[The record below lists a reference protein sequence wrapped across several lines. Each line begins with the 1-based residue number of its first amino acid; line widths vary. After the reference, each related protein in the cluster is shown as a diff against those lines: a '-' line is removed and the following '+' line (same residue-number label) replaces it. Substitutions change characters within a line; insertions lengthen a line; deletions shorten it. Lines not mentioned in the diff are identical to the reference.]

1 MKKNPKTKNEKHTQK
16 KTTLRERERERA
28 LLFRPLLSKEVIRA
42 KTRARSDERS
52 AGGNGTTNRNCSR
65 HNAVEYDGKE
75 KIDAE
80 RSREDESTPMMCA
93 QNRIVFSL
101 FSFCKTSLF
110 PIVDASP
117 IRLFGGDGSVVCL
130 FGDEKRAP
138 QKRSEKQKRER
149 ERESST
155 SDRVLS
161 LSLSLARARKTE
173 RKTRSF
179 KP

>member
-1 MKKNPKTKNEKHTQK
+1 
-16 KTTLRERERERA
+16 
-28 LLFRPLLSKEVIRA
+28 
-42 KTRARSDERS
+42 
-52 AGGNGTTNRNCSR
+52 
-65 HNAVEYDGKE
+65 
-75 KIDAE
+75 
-80 RSREDESTPMMCA
+80 MMCA

-101 FSFCKTSLF
+101 FSFSKKSLF

-149 ERESST
+149 ERERESST

>member
-1 MKKNPKTKNEKHTQK
+1 
-16 KTTLRERERERA
+16 
-28 LLFRPLLSKEVIRA
+28 
-42 KTRARSDERS
+42 
-52 AGGNGTTNRNCSR
+52 
-65 HNAVEYDGKE
+65 
-75 KIDAE
+75 
-80 RSREDESTPMMCA
+80 MMCA

-101 FSFCKTSLF
+101 FSFSKKSLF

-161 LSLSLARARKTE
+161 LSLSLLRARAR
-173 RKTRSF
+173 RKEKRDLLNLNFSLSFEHHSFAKLTRSLSSLF
-179 KP
+179 RRRGVHRLSLPPRW

>member
-1 MKKNPKTKNEKHTQK
+1 
-16 KTTLRERERERA
+16 
-28 LLFRPLLSKEVIRA
+28 
-42 KTRARSDERS
+42 
-52 AGGNGTTNRNCSR
+52 
-65 HNAVEYDGKE
+65 
-75 KIDAE
+75 
-80 RSREDESTPMMCA
+80 MMCA

-101 FSFCKTSLF
+101 FSFSKTSLF

-149 ERESST
+149 ESST

>member
-1 MKKNPKTKNEKHTQK
+1 
-16 KTTLRERERERA
+16 
-28 LLFRPLLSKEVIRA
+28 
-42 KTRARSDERS
+42 
-52 AGGNGTTNRNCSR
+52 
-65 HNAVEYDGKE
+65 
-75 KIDAE
+75 
-80 RSREDESTPMMCA
+80 MMCA

-101 FSFCKTSLF
+101 FSFSKKSLF

-138 QKRSEKQKRER
+138 QKRPEKQKR

-161 LSLSLARARKTE
+161 LSLLRARAR
-173 RKTRSF
+173 RKEKRDLLNLNFSLSFEHHSFAKLTRSLSSLF
-179 KP
+179 RRRGVHRLSLPPRW

>member
-1 MKKNPKTKNEKHTQK
+1 
-16 KTTLRERERERA
+16 
-28 LLFRPLLSKEVIRA
+28 
-42 KTRARSDERS
+42 
-52 AGGNGTTNRNCSR
+52 
-65 HNAVEYDGKE
+65 
-75 KIDAE
+75 
-80 RSREDESTPMMCA
+80 MMCA

-101 FSFCKTSLF
+101 FSFSKKSLF

-149 ERESST
+149 ERELDFGPRS
-155 SDRVLS
+155 LS

>member
-1 MKKNPKTKNEKHTQK
+1 M
-16 KTTLRERERERA
+16 
-28 LLFRPLLSKEVIRA
+28 
-42 KTRARSDERS
+42 
-52 AGGNGTTNRNCSR
+52 
-65 HNAVEYDGKE
+65 
-75 KIDAE
+75 
-80 RSREDESTPMMCA
+80 
-93 QNRIVFSL
+93 
-101 FSFCKTSLF
+101 
-110 PIVDASP
+110 DASP

-149 ERESST
+149 EREREREL
-155 SDRVLS
+155 DFGPRS

>member
-1 MKKNPKTKNEKHTQK
+1 
-16 KTTLRERERERA
+16 
-28 LLFRPLLSKEVIRA
+28 
-42 KTRARSDERS
+42 
-52 AGGNGTTNRNCSR
+52 
-65 HNAVEYDGKE
+65 
-75 KIDAE
+75 
-80 RSREDESTPMMCA
+80 MMCA
-93 QNRIVFSL
+93 QNRIVFSR
-101 FSFCKTSLF
+101 FSFSKKSLF

-149 ERESST
+149 ERERESST
-155 SDRVLS
+155 SDRV

>member
-1 MKKNPKTKNEKHTQK
+1 
-16 KTTLRERERERA
+16 
-28 LLFRPLLSKEVIRA
+28 
-42 KTRARSDERS
+42 
-52 AGGNGTTNRNCSR
+52 
-65 HNAVEYDGKE
+65 
-75 KIDAE
+75 
-80 RSREDESTPMMCA
+80 MMCA

-101 FSFCKTSLF
+101 FSFSKKSLF

-149 ERESST
+149 ESST

-161 LSLSLARARKTE
+161 LSLSLSLARARAR
-173 RKTRSF
+173 RKEKRDLLNLNFSLSFEHHSFAKLTRSLSSLF
-179 KP
+179 RRRGVHRLSLPPRW

>member
-1 MKKNPKTKNEKHTQK
+1 
-16 KTTLRERERERA
+16 
-28 LLFRPLLSKEVIRA
+28 
-42 KTRARSDERS
+42 
-52 AGGNGTTNRNCSR
+52 
-65 HNAVEYDGKE
+65 
-75 KIDAE
+75 
-80 RSREDESTPMMCA
+80 MMCA
-93 QNRIVFSL
+93 QNRIVFSR
-101 FSFCKTSLF
+101 FSFSKKSLF

-161 LSLSLARARKTE
+161 LSLSLLRARAR
-173 RKTRSF
+173 RKEKRDLLNLNFSLSFEHHSFAKLTRSLSSLF
-179 KP
+179 RRRGVHRLSLPPRW

>member
-1 MKKNPKTKNEKHTQK
+1 
-16 KTTLRERERERA
+16 
-28 LLFRPLLSKEVIRA
+28 
-42 KTRARSDERS
+42 
-52 AGGNGTTNRNCSR
+52 
-65 HNAVEYDGKE
+65 
-75 KIDAE
+75 
-80 RSREDESTPMMCA
+80 MMCA

-101 FSFCKTSLF
+101 FSFSKKSLF

-161 LSLSLARARKTE
+161 LSLARAQDGK
-173 RKTRSF
+173 KNAIF
-179 KP
+179 

>member
-1 MKKNPKTKNEKHTQK
+1 
-16 KTTLRERERERA
+16 
-28 LLFRPLLSKEVIRA
+28 
-42 KTRARSDERS
+42 
-52 AGGNGTTNRNCSR
+52 
-65 HNAVEYDGKE
+65 
-75 KIDAE
+75 
-80 RSREDESTPMMCA
+80 MMCA
-93 QNRIVFSL
+93 QNRIVFSR
-101 FSFCKTSLF
+101 FSFSKTSLF

-161 LSLSLARARKTE
+161 LSLSLLRARAR
-173 RKTRSF
+173 RKEKRDLLNLNFSLSFEHHSFAKLTRSLSSLF
-179 KP
+179 RRRGVHRLSLPPRW

>member
-1 MKKNPKTKNEKHTQK
+1 
-16 KTTLRERERERA
+16 
-28 LLFRPLLSKEVIRA
+28 
-42 KTRARSDERS
+42 
-52 AGGNGTTNRNCSR
+52 
-65 HNAVEYDGKE
+65 
-75 KIDAE
+75 
-80 RSREDESTPMMCA
+80 MMCA

-101 FSFCKTSLF
+101 FSFSKKSLF

-161 LSLSLARARKTE
+161 LSLSLSLARAQDGK
-173 RKTRSF
+173 KNAIF
-179 KP
+179 

>member
-1 MKKNPKTKNEKHTQK
+1 
-16 KTTLRERERERA
+16 
-28 LLFRPLLSKEVIRA
+28 
-42 KTRARSDERS
+42 
-52 AGGNGTTNRNCSR
+52 
-65 HNAVEYDGKE
+65 
-75 KIDAE
+75 
-80 RSREDESTPMMCA
+80 MMCA

-101 FSFCKTSLF
+101 FSFSKKSLF

-149 ERESST
+149 ESST

>member
-1 MKKNPKTKNEKHTQK
+1 
-16 KTTLRERERERA
+16 
-28 LLFRPLLSKEVIRA
+28 
-42 KTRARSDERS
+42 
-52 AGGNGTTNRNCSR
+52 
-65 HNAVEYDGKE
+65 
-75 KIDAE
+75 
-80 RSREDESTPMMCA
+80 MMCA

-101 FSFCKTSLF
+101 FSFSKKSLF

-149 ERESST
+149 ERERESST

-161 LSLSLARARKTE
+161 LSLSLLRARAR
-173 RKTRSF
+173 RKEKRDLLNLNFSLSFEHHSFAKLTRSLSSLF
-179 KP
+179 RRRGVHRLSLPPRW

>member
-1 MKKNPKTKNEKHTQK
+1 
-16 KTTLRERERERA
+16 
-28 LLFRPLLSKEVIRA
+28 
-42 KTRARSDERS
+42 
-52 AGGNGTTNRNCSR
+52 
-65 HNAVEYDGKE
+65 
-75 KIDAE
+75 
-80 RSREDESTPMMCA
+80 MMCA

-101 FSFCKTSLF
+101 FSFSKKSLF